1 MTLDL
6 SHDGPDPGD
15 TPKPP
20 PVRPRFNSMNT
31 SDRIR
36 VGSATTP
43 MGTKI
48 RKGRRSIF
56 REEGLG
62 LDIREEDTSGAQEGR
77 GSQTSLGRQ
86 DDQDFGGITGLS
98 LSTPTSPTTRNSERN
113 NSTDRSED
121 SDGSPSKGKMAWL
134 GRLTTPKRPR
144 IKTAASAPPATTMS
158 GLSKVGMMTML
169 IALVLPAVRY
179 NTGGQTVEAGVDARV
194 MTQSAEPILDI
205 RQDSQPNVCAR
216 WSGQAALLNGTL
228 YYYGGRTKSQGGQTE
243 NQWNNDLL
251 TLDLTKSWDISSPAL
266 KGLPQPS
273 GPPAVSLG
281 YLWHDYKRLFL
292 YGGQYS
298 DSPPTTPRPMS
309 LWQYDIAS
317 SVWKQFENPK
327 TSAGNYSEPAG
338 ISIQSASEGAGI
350 SVPELGVSWYFGG
363 HLDMYTT
370 PGWTANRTYLKS
382 MLEFTHPGYANNGVD
397 TLHAAGAPD
406 GGSYR
411 NITLGGIQNDAG
423 FTERADGALVYVPG
437 WGPMG
442 ILLGLG
448 GGVVTAGETQ
458 DAFASMS
465 TIDVYDIKTSEW
477 YLQETHGEAPRVRV
491 NPCAVVFS
499 APDASSFNIYMYGGQ
514 NLLPYGEQTQYQDMW
529 ILTIPSFTWIK
540 VDVPGNGQPAG
551 RSGHMCAPRDGQLV
565 VWGGYI
571 GDSSPCDS
579 PGIYNFD
586 ASKLEWTSSFTAGEH
601 AADANPDNQILAGS
615 FGYQVPGIVQSVI
628 GGSSEGGATATGPAV
643 GTPTAGP
650 FATGQAPV
658 FTITAAG
665 QTATITNASPGAT
678 GPSSPGNSQGSSSGP
693 NGGLVAAGVIAG
705 LLGAA
710 ALYLGFCAWL
720 YRRQVGAYKRHMAAA
735 NSYGNDDDHLLGK
748 TGGTAGMGGIM
759 REKLRRHH
767 RRGSSS
773 ADDGEQFAWVGQHN
787 LLGEPKWMM
796 PGDGSGGTT
805 DASPGSAMTGVGGTN
820 MSSSNSAGRHSGS
833 AHGSGVNIPFGGSG
847 AAGGG
852 VGSAGA
858 PPMPGSGSAA
868 YAAAAA
874 ARAENM
880 PQPSM
885 ERNPWSAGAFGYD
898 SGAYGGVNAGAGGAG
913 GINRSRSTAT
923 RSTASGASEDG
934 FMNGREPSFFSV
946 VLGPRRALRVV
957 NGIEE

>member
-1 MTLDL
+1 M
-6 SHDGPDPGD
+6 S
-15 TPKPP
+15 
-20 PVRPRFNSMNT
+20 S
-31 SDRIR
+31 
-36 VGSATTP
+36 
-43 MGTKI
+43 KI

-56 REEGLG
+56 REEGLY
-62 LDIREEDTSGAQEGR
+62 LNTEDHQAGNRGDDVAKDRQSNCDGRNEQE
-77 GSQTSLGRQ
+77 
-86 DDQDFGGITGLS
+86 FGGLTGLS
-98 LSTPTSPTTRNSERN
+98 SSTPTSPVTTNPREKHSSE
-113 NSTDRSED
+113 RSED
-121 SDGSPSKGKMAWL
+121 SDDSSSKGRIAWL
-134 GRLTTPKRPR
+134 ARLAMAKRPR
-144 IKTAASAPPATTMS
+144 IKSAASAPPATAMS
-158 GLSKVGMMTML
+158 GVSKVAMIALL
-169 IALVLPAVRY
+169 IALVLPAARY
-179 NTGGQTVEAGVDARV
+179 NNGRQTMEMGGADARALNNPS
-194 MTQSAEPILDI
+194 QPILDN
-205 RQDSQPNVCAR
+205 RQNSPTDVCAR
-216 WSGQAALLNGTL
+216 WSGQGALLNGTF
-228 YYYGGRTKSQGGQTE
+228 YYYGGRSKTEGGQTE

-251 TLDLTKSWDISSPAL
+251 TLDLTKSWDVSSPPL

-281 YLWHDYKRLFL
+281 YLWNDYKRLFL

-298 DSPPTTPRPMS
+298 DSPPTTPQPMS

-317 SVWKQFENPK
+317 ASWKQFQDPK
-327 TSAGNYSEPAG
+327 TSAGNYSEQAG
-338 ISIQSASEGAGI
+338 ISIQGASEGAGI

-382 MLEFTHPGYANNGVD
+382 LLEFTHPGYANNGVD
-397 TLHAAGAPD
+397 ALHAAGAPD
-406 GGSYR
+406 GGAYR
-411 NITLGGIQNDAG
+411 NITLGGIQDDAG

-448 GGVVTAGETQ
+448 GGVVTEGETQ

-514 NLLPYGEQTQYQDMW
+514 NLLPYGQQTQYQDMW

-540 VDVPGNGQPAG
+540 VDLPGGGQPLG

-565 VWGGYI
+565 VWGGFT
-571 GDSSPCDS
+571 GDTSSCDS

-586 ASKLEWTSSFTAGEH
+586 ASRLEWASSFTAGDH
-601 AADANPDNQILAGS
+601 ASDAHSDNGVLAGS

-628 GGSSEGGATATGPAV
+628 GGSSEGGATVTAPAV

-658 FTITAAG
+658 FTITAPG
-665 QTATITNASPGAT
+665 QTATVTNGSPGAT
-678 GPSSPGNSQGSSSGP
+678 GGAGSGGGSGSGSSTSHEAPGGP
-693 NGGLVAAGVIAG
+693 NGGLIAAGVIAG

-720 YRRQVGAYKRHMAAA
+720 YRRQVDAYKRHMAVA
-735 NSYGNDDDHLLGK
+735 NSYNNDEDHLLGPE
-748 TGGTAGMGGIM
+748 TGAVGGGMGGLM

-773 ADDGEQFAWVGQHN
+773 AEDSGEKFAWVGQQT
-787 LLGEPKWMM
+787 LGEPKWML
-796 PGDGSGGTT
+796 DGSGA
-805 DASPGSAMTGVGGTN
+805 DVSPGSGMTGVSGSGGPGGAAGG
-820 MSSSNSAGRHSGS
+820 SSSAGRHSGS
-833 AHGSGVNIPFGGSG
+833 ANGSGVNVPGVIGSAAGSG
-847 AAGGG
+847 AAPPPLPGP
-852 VGSAGA
+852 GSAGA
-858 PPMPGSGSAA
+858 AAFAAAGSG
-868 YAAAAA
+868 
-874 ARAENM
+874 M
-880 PQPSM
+880 PRPSM
-885 ERNPWSAGAFGYD
+885 ERNPWGTGALGYD
-898 SGAYGGVNAGAGGAG
+898 PGAYGGVNAGGATNGGGGGG
-913 GINRSRSTAT
+913 GINRNKSTAT

-934 FMNGREPSFFSV
+934 FMDGREPSFFSV